1 MRNKVFSDVLRDY
14 RIKGGRDL
22 HLGMHHD
29 KSLGG
34 EEDAAGWKGRCS
46 WVEGEMQLGGEGDAA
61 GWRGRKARGGRLD
74 GPGRLR
80 SKSYALCVRNYDYT
94 SS

>member
-46 WVEGEMQLGGEGDAA
+46 WVEREMQPGGGGERLGAD
-61 GWRGRKARGGRLD
+61 GWTARGG
-74 GPGRLR
+74 
-80 SKSYALCVRNYDYT
+80 
-94 SS
+94 